1 MNQAIARWYEE
12 NSQWVAELSQKLWS
26 HPELA
31 MEEAYACQTVAQW
44 MEEQGFQVRTFP
56 VKEGLQAPNVVQAR
70 WGSGKPVIGIIGE
83 YDALADLGQ
92 EAVPHPAP
100 IQGPGHGCGHNL
112 MGSGCAAA
120 AAALKAAMEAE
131 QLPGTVVYL
140 ACPAEETLEGK
151 GYMDAQG
158 LFDELDVALAWH
170 PLGGKPMVVEFSFM
184 ATNNY
189 TFEFFGKTAQAGA
202 IPWEGRSA
210 LDAAELM
217 NIGVQYLREHVK
229 DGVRMHY
236 GYLSAPS
243 AANIV
248 PGYAALNY
256 YVRAHSSQDSLDALA
271 RIQDIALGAAKMTGT
286 RVEWK
291 KVSSTG
297 ESKVNHTLNRLLYAS
312 YEQVPPI
319 QYTEEEKRFA
329 HVLYEEV
336 TGQAP
341 QLPDG
346 ALLPVKLTAPTGQ
359 VVPGDGSSDLT
370 YVMHRVPTAWIF
382 GYGNVLGMPGH
393 HWAQTATAG
402 MSIGQR
408 GALYAGKILAQC
420 GYNLLKNPQQIQAC
434 WEEFRRQK

>member
-1 MNQAIARWYEE
+1 MNQEIARWYQQNEDG
-12 NSQWVAELSQKLWS
+12 VVELSQNIWH

-31 MEEAYACQTVAQW
+31 MGEKYACQAVAQW
-44 MEEQGFQVRTFP
+44 MVQQGFQVETFP
-56 VKEGLQAPNVVQAR
+56 VKEGLAAPNVVRAR

-92 EAVPHPAP
+92 EAVPRPAP

-112 MGSGCAAA
+112 MGAGCGAA
-120 AAALKAAMEAE
+120 AAALKAAMQAE
-131 QLPGTVVYL
+131 GLPGTVVYL
-140 ACPAEETLEGK
+140 GCPAEETLEGK
-151 GYMDAQG
+151 GYMDEQG

-170 PLGGKPMVVEFSFM
+170 PLGGAPMVVEFSFM

-256 YVRAHSSQDSLDALA
+256 YVRAHTAKDSLETLE
-271 RIQDIALGAAKMTGT
+271 RIKDIAKGAAQMTGT

-297 ESKVNHTLNRLLYAS
+297 ESKVNHTLNRLLYQA
-312 YEQVPPI
+312 YEQVPAI
-319 QYTEEEKRFA
+319 QYTAQEADFA
-329 HVLYEEV
+329 RELYRQV
-336 TGQAP
+336 TGQES
-341 QLPDG
+341 QGSGED
-346 ALLPVKLTAPTGQ
+346 LLPTTLTKPQGQ
-359 VVPGDGSSDLT
+359 VVPGAGSSDLT

-382 GYGNVLGMPGH
+382 GYGQVLGMPGH
-393 HWAQTATAG
+393 HWSQTATAG
-402 MSIGQR
+402 MGIGQK
-408 GALYAGKILAQC
+408 GAIYAGKILAQC
-420 GYNLLKNPQQIQAC
+420 GYNLLKDPDQLQAC
-434 WEEFRRQK
+434 WAEFRQDL